1 MTINS
6 LSTVHSTPFCGLG
19 TQTFNV
25 PATGI
30 YTMGVN
36 VSLPWLSPDQPA
48 AVANP
53 TAKEVQTVTVTGD
66 TAGSLNSTFWT
77 FHTAGNIAGYYVWY
91 SINSAGVDPAPAG
104 LTGIA
109 VAAATSANSTVVGLA
124 TRTAIAAATSAVV
137 VTGAT
142 SGVILTNAT
151 PGSCTAAADGT
162 AATSFAF
169 AVGTTGSYGY
179 ASGLNIIGYHNSTS
193 ILALNQPSPSQPSLS
208 GSASVQATAGD
219 TLTVVL
225 ASLATADNA
234 LNAVKGI
241 INIYQ
246 GV

>member
-6 LSTVHSTPFCGLG
+6 LSIVQSTPFTGLG

-30 YTMGVN
+30 YTMGVQ
-36 VSLPWLSPDQPA
+36 VTIPWMTSDQPV

-53 TAKEVQTVTVTGD
+53 IAREIQTVTVTGD
-66 TAGSLNSTFWT
+66 TSGSLNSTFWT

-91 SINSAGVDPAPAG
+91 NINSAGVDPTPAG

-124 TRTAIAAATSAVV
+124 TRTAIAAAVPTVAVS
-137 VTGAT
+137 GST
-142 SGVILTNAT
+142 SGAILTNLS

-162 AATSFAF
+162 AATGFTF
-169 AVGTTGSYGY
+169 AVGTTGTYGY

-193 ILALNQPSPSQPSLS
+193 ILALNQPTPTQPSLS

-225 ASLATADNA
+225 ASLATADAA
-234 LNAVKGI
+234 LNSVKGV
-241 INIYQ
+241 INIYL